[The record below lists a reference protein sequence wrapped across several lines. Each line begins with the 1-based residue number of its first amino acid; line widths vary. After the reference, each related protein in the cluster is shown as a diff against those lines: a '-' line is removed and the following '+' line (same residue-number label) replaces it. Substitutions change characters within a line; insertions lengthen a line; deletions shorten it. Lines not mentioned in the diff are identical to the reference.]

1 MPMRTVPIESAV
13 PPRSA
18 GRPLLADV
26 ELLALLVLKELRVR
40 YKGSVLGY
48 VWTLA
53 NPLAFALVYYT
64 TFQVIMRVGIPN
76 YGVYLLTGLFPWSC
90 VASSLILSASA
101 YRGNE
106 SLVKKVQIR
115 RAVLP
120 LATALHEMLHLCFA
134 IPILIVALVLAHK
147 PFHLSWLVL
156 APIVALVQVAM
167 LYPLGL
173 MLAAAN
179 VLVRDVEYMIA
190 ILLQLLF
197 FLTPIVYAENA
208 IPQNYAWLFALNP
221 FSWLIAAWRTVFYD
235 GALDAAAVGK
245 CLAFAAVSG
254 VAAWGVHARIDPRI
268 GELL

>member
-1 MPMRTVPIESAV
+1 MPGAAIRPVRNSTVS
-13 PPRSA
+13 RN
-18 GRPLLADV
+18 RPFQVDV
-26 ELLALLVLKELRVR
+26 ELLVLLVLKELRVR

-53 NPLAFALVYYT
+53 NPLAFALVYYV

-106 SLVKKVQIR
+106 NLVKKVRIP

-120 LATALHEMLHLCFA
+120 LATAVHEMLHLCFA
-134 IPILIVALVLAHK
+134 VPILIVALVLADK
-147 PFHLSWLVL
+147 PFHLSWLLV
-156 APIVALVQVAM
+156 APVMALVQVAM

-173 MLAAAN
+173 LLAAAN
-179 VLVRDVEYMIA
+179 VLVRDVEYMVA
-190 ILLQLLF
+190 IILQLLF
-197 FLTPIVYAENA
+197 FLTPIVYEQTA
-208 IPQNYAWLFALNP
+208 IPQRFTWLFALNP
-221 FSWLIAAWRTVFYD
+221 FSWLIAAWRTLFYE
-235 GALDAAAVGK
+235 GALDSRAVGL
-245 CLAFAAVSG
+245 CLAFAAVTG
-254 VAAWGVHARIDPRI
+254 AAAWMVHARVNPRI